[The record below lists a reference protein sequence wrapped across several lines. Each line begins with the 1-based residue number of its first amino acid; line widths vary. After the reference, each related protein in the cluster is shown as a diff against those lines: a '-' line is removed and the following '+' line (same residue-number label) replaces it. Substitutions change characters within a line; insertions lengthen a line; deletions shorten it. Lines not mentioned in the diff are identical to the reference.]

1 MENYCN
7 NFFKL
12 ETNNDN
18 EKHGEGVHFFLFR
31 LVLVSK
37 FAVINSE
44 RKVNINLKLKDLSYS
59 NVIILQDFFLVILS
73 TNHQKNCEDFRDI
86 KNSYLYRCIFKG
98 CNKKNLI
105 IFFLFSDSLEILS
118 MYGLI

>member
-12 ETNNDN
+12 ETNNDS
-18 EKHGEGVHFFLFR
+18 EKHGECVYFFLFR

-44 RKVNINLKLKDLSYS
+44 RKVNINLKLKDLS
-59 NVIILQDFFLVILS
+59 
-73 TNHQKNCEDFRDI
+73 
-86 KNSYLYRCIFKG
+86 
-98 CNKKNLI
+98 
-105 IFFLFSDSLEILS
+105 
-118 MYGLI
+118 